1 MLERGDWVKHRYVP
15 DIAKFGAICESN
27 YVRINKL
34 LSDMDEGAEV
44 VYKLYN
50 EGAYLGDIRLQVLET
65 SRYTNLILLEQ
76 IQTSGKWLNNP
87 QLTVRVYH
95 DARMVEVISAAD
107 HPRVE
112 AVNDYPNHKMHL
124 PDEKLQLNQFL
135 SEWLGYCLN
144 HGHSSV
150 SLKGL

>member
-1 MLERGDWVKHRYVP
+1 MKQRYVP

-27 YVRINKL
+27 YVRICKL
-34 LSDMDEGAEV
+34 ISRLEV
-44 VYKLYN
+44 GSEVLYQLHSQ
-50 EGAYLGDIRLQVLET
+50 GAYLGDIRLQVLES
-65 SRYTNLILLEQ
+65 SRYTDLVLLEQ
-76 IQTSGKWLNNP
+76 VQAAGKWLNNP
-87 QLTVRVYH
+87 QLTVRIYH
-95 DARMVEVISAAD
+95 DARMVEVISAAE

-135 SEWLGYCLN
+135 SEWLGYCLS
-144 HGHSSV
+144 HGHANV